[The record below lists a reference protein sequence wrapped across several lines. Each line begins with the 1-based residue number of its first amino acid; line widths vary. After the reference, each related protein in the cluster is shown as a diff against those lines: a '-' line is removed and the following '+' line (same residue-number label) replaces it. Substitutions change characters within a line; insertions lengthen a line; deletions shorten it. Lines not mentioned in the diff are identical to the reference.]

1 MVGFNPSR
9 SDRTVPRDRSQR
21 LQLRCVKNQSSEK
34 RNHQWCSGFGSLIQ
48 RSKVKRPFGLIGY
61 QVIGSV
67 LAEYHSHRC
76 QLAVLDF
83 MVSIPYRYEN
93 SGFTGQQVTGDL
105 VHPSR
110 FKSKYCK
117 TEIDFVLDLIY

>member
-1 MVGFNPSR
+1 MCMWLDPILHVLIGQYQGTGARGCNCDVSKTNLP
-9 SDRTVPRDRSQR
+9 RTGI
-21 LQLRCVKNQSSEK
+21 NGEA
-34 RNHQWCSGFGSLIQ
+34 
-48 RSKVKRPFGLIGY
+48 FGLIRY

-117 TEIDFVLDLIY
+117 TEIEFVLDLIY

>member
-1 MVGFNPSR
+1 MWLDSILHVLIGQYQGTGARGCNCDVSKTSLLRTGIIMVFWIWFAHS
-9 SDRTVPRDRSQR
+9 TLQSQ
-21 LQLRCVKNQSSEK
+21 EA
-34 RNHQWCSGFGSLIQ
+34 
-48 RSKVKRPFGLIGY
+48 FGLIGY